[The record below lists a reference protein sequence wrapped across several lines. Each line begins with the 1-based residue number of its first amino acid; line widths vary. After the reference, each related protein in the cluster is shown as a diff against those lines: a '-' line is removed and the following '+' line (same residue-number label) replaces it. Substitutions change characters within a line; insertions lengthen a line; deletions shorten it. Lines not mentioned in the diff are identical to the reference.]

1 MQNQEDPFRFRERAI
16 KMAKFDL
23 KSRIIMYGLTALLMA
38 GLSAFLYPYLKGVY
52 TKNTAPPPPEVQVV
66 QEAPPVPEPDPEP
79 PVPVP
84 EAKTPEKLV
93 AAQGRL
99 LIPKLGLNLSVFY
112 GVGEA
117 DLKRGPGFY
126 PQSGFPSTGNVC
138 IAGHRNA
145 HGSPFL
151 HLDDLAA
158 GDEIHL
164 IYQQVRYLYQV
175 ERVFVT
181 APTDW
186 SVVNPTSRPALTL
199 TTCTPAVRPPDGKYD
214 RLIVRAYLKNS
225 QPEA

>member
-1 MQNQEDPFRFRERAI
+1 
-16 KMAKFDL
+16 
-23 KSRIIMYGLTALLMA
+23 MYALAALLAAGLTAV
-38 GLSAFLYPYLKGVY
+38 FYPHLKEFY

-66 QEAPPVPEPDPEP
+66 QESPPEPEPEP
-79 PVPVP
+79 PAPAPVV
-84 EAKTPEKLV
+84 EVKTPEKLV

-112 GVGEA
+112 GVGES
-117 DLKRGPGFY
+117 DLNRGPGFY

-158 GDEIHL
+158 GDEIYL
-164 IYQQVRYLYQV
+164 IYQQVRYHYLV
-175 ERVFVT
+175 EKVFVT

-186 SVVNPTSRPALTL
+186 SVVNPTARPALTL

-214 RLIVRAYLKNS
+214 RLIVRAYLKDS
-225 QPEA
+225 QPET